1 MTLVMN
7 NKVLSK
13 ATTSPSK
20 NPTPQKI
27 KIDDK
32 AATRAAILTF
42 IKKSGIQ
49 VVTSSEWGAKKPDPS
64 VDADWNYKSIAMHHS
79 GNSFSC
85 SADNYEQLKK
95 IERKDDK
102 QLTYHYAISCD
113 GIVYELLDIRFKGSH
128 IDNGNTG
135 VIGIVMLADL
145 SHPNEAEEQEYS
157 KKGTIARL
165 REYAPRLVDR
175 WDTQYDT
182 VSKQQEKALST
193 LISALKKYF
202 AVNILGGHR
211 EFQIIANKQGR
222 ACPGAEGMKVVKN
235 MRSQFSC
242 VAPSSSNYPHKK

>member
-1 MTLVMN
+1 MN

-42 IKKSGIQ
+42 IKKNGVQ
-49 VVTSSEWGAKKPDPS
+49 VVTNSEWGAKISKE
-64 VDADWNYKSIAMHHS
+64 VDFDWNYKSIAIHHS

-85 SADNYEQLKK
+85 SSSVSDQLKK
-95 IERKDDK
+95 VEDIDHKKFD
-102 QLTYHYAISCD
+102 QISYHYAISCD
-113 GIVYELLDIRFKGSH
+113 GIVYELLDIRFKGAH

-135 VIGIVMLADL
+135 VVGIVMLADL

-157 KKGTIARL
+157 KKGTIERL
-165 REYAPRLVDR
+165 RNYGSRLADR

-182 VSKQQEKALST
+182 VSKQ
-193 LISALKKYF
+193 
-202 AVNILGGHR
+202 VVV
-211 EFQIIANKQGR
+211 
-222 ACPGAEGMKVVKN
+222 PKV
-235 MRSQFSC
+235 C
-242 VAPSSSNYPHKK
+242 

>member
-1 MTLVMN
+1 MN
-7 NKVLSK
+7 DKVLSK

-32 AATRAAILTF
+32 AATRSAILTF
-42 IKKSGIQ
+42 IKKNGVQ
-49 VVTSSEWGAKKPDPS
+49 VVTSSEWSLKKS
-64 VDADWNYKSIAMHHS
+64 VASPDWNFKSIAIHHS

-85 SADNYEQLKK
+85 SADNYDQLKK
-95 IERKDDK
+95 IEAKSSK

-202 AVNILGGHR
+202 VVNIIGGHR
-211 EFQIIANKQGR
+211 EFQVLANKQGR

-235 MRSQFSC
+235 MRSKFNC
-242 VAPSSSNYPHKK
+242 VTPNNSNYPHKK

>member
-20 NPTPQKI
+20 NPTPQKV

-32 AATRAAILTF
+32 AATRSAILTF
-42 IKKSGIQ
+42 IEKSGVQ
-49 VVTSSEWGAKKPDPS
+49 VVTNSEWGAKISKE
-64 VDADWNYKSIAMHHS
+64 VDFDWNYKSIAIHHS

-85 SADNYEQLKK
+85 SADNYDQLKRVEGK
-95 IERKDDK
+95 SPK

-113 GIVYELLDIRFKGSH
+113 GIVYELLDIRFKGAH
-128 IDNGNTG
+128 IDKGNTG

-145 SHPNEAEEQEYS
+145 SHPNEAEDQEYS
-157 KKGTIARL
+157 KKGTIERL
-165 REYAPRLVDR
+165 KNYGSRLADR

-182 VSKQQEKALST
+182 VSKIQEKALST

-211 EFQIIANKQGR
+211 EFQVLANKEGR
-222 ACPGAEGMKVVKN
+222 ACPDAEGMKAVKN
-235 MRSQFSC
+235 MRSLFSC
-242 VAPSSSNYPHKK
+242 TAPSSSNYPHKK

>member
-1 MTLVMN
+1 MN

-42 IKKSGIQ
+42 IKKNGVQ
-49 VVTSSEWGAKKPDPS
+49 VVTSSEWSLKKS
-64 VDADWNYKSIAMHHS
+64 VASPDWNFKSIAIHHS

-85 SADNYEQLKK
+85 SSSVSDQLKK
-95 IERKDDK
+95 VEDIDHKKFD
-102 QLTYHYAISCD
+102 QISYHYAISCD
-113 GIVYELLDIRFKGSH
+113 GIVYELLDIRFKGAH

-135 VIGIVMLADL
+135 VVGIVMLADL

-157 KKGTIARL
+157 KKGTIERL
-165 REYAPRLVDR
+165 RNYGSRLADR

-182 VSKQQEKALST
+182 VSKQQEKALSI

-202 AVNILGGHR
+202 AVNIIGGHR

-222 ACPGAEGMKVVKN
+222 ACPGAEGMKIVKN